1 MNGSV
6 RIRSSTSS
14 KCSTSIARTCSSAS
28 APPVTVIAAVISGW
42 LRTTSASR
50 RGGAA
55 PSQYTSTYA
64 SVRQPSAAGC
74 TVAVNPVITPVS
86 RNRSTRR
93 FTAVAERPI
102 AAPISAKLVLAFAIN
117 AVMILRSSSSNAADL
132 LLMRALYPGRGPAAP
147 AAKGSARARVQ
158 AYELLL
164 HSTFMLRAL
173 AVDDEKPSLEELLY
187 LLNADPRVGSA
198 EGASDATEAL
208 RRINRA
214 LESGPQGP
222 EAIDVVFLDI
232 HMAGLDGL
240 DLARLLTGFARPP
253 LVVFVTAHEGF
264 AVQAFDLKAVDYVL
278 KPVRRERLAEAI
290 RRAAQLR
297 DTATATAPPIPVHE
311 PDPDEIPVELGGVTR
326 FVAVA
331 DITHVEAQGDYA
343 RLHTPQGSHLVRI
356 PLSTLE
362 ERWRARGFVRIHR
375 RHLVA
380 LRHVGELRLDAGT
393 VSVLVGPVE
402 LQVSRRHARELRDL
416 LMRRTTG

>member
-1 MNGSV
+1 
-6 RIRSSTSS
+6 
-14 KCSTSIARTCSSAS
+14 
-28 APPVTVIAAVISGW
+28 
-42 LRTTSASR
+42 
-50 RGGAA
+50 
-55 PSQYTSTYA
+55 
-64 SVRQPSAAGC
+64 
-74 TVAVNPVITPVS
+74 
-86 RNRSTRR
+86 
-93 FTAVAERPI
+93 
-102 AAPISAKLVLAFAIN
+102 
-117 AVMILRSSSSNAADL
+117 
-132 LLMRALYPGRGPAAP
+132 
-147 AAKGSARARVQ
+147 
-158 AYELLL
+158 
-164 HSTFMLRAL
+164 MLRAL

-393 VSVLVGPVE
+393 VSVLVGPAE